1 MWITYH
7 SISIPNG
14 LYALCC
20 CAVKGL
26 KAAIETLLSLVSS
39 RLDDPGSF
47 YQEKNPLSFKVI
59 FRNQCRNFFLQK
71 SMSIFFPLSYRKL
84 SKLIWEIFRAQK
96 SYSLLLFFQVSFF
109 LVSLLALSGASK
121 LFSNLFW
128 RFKKKFGNQ
137 FMNAISPRNWKFLSA
152 RGILNL

>member
-1 MWITYH
+1 MWITYQ

-20 CAVKGL
+20 CPVKGL

-59 FRNQCRNFFLQK
+59 FRNQCRIFFLK
-71 SMSIFFPLSYRKL
+71 KYVAIFCRCISLSYRKL

-109 LVSLLALSGASK
+109 LVSLLALSGTSK

-128 RFKKKFGNQ
+128 RFKKKFGN
-137 FMNAISPRNWKFLSA
+137 
-152 RGILNL
+152 